1 MARKPKIDPMFIL
14 ACKEEIA
21 ADEVVT
27 IVLESYDQQHFYER
41 YFTDEELDSVRF
53 TVGHQPPPR
62 SPSTEGGG
70 R

>member
-27 IVLESYDQQHFYER
+27 IVLEDYDQQHWYER
-41 YFTDEELDSVRF
+41 HFTDEELDSVRF
-53 TVGHQPPPR
+53 MVGHQPRPAP
-62 SPSTEGGG
+62 GGG
-70 R
+70 KDPTP